1 MIKSVTAPNTSLS
14 SAQAS
19 SGTSTTGTD
28 STPVGPGGKLGKN
41 EFLKLLVTQLRY
53 QDPMN
58 PLQGQEMASQL
69 AQFSSLE
76 QLTNIGDELKTQQT
90 GNDALVAAV
99 TNATAMNT
107 IGKEVTAVSDQL
119 YLPADGKATVSCTT
133 AGDGQGTLTIAD
145 ANGKVLGTRDLG
157 FVSGGAHT
165 FDVGTAGAGLKEG
178 GYRYYIDVKGADN
191 KAVEVETYTTAR
203 IDGITY
209 GQEGALLTAG
219 PLRIKPGSIV
229 KIAP

>member
-1 MIKSVTAPNTSLS
+1 MINNVTSTS
-14 SAQAS
+14 AS
-19 SGTSTTGTD
+19 SGTTTDTD
-28 STPVGPGGKLGKN
+28 ATPLGPGGKLGKN

-58 PLQGQEMASQL
+58 PLQGEQMASQL

-76 QLTNIGDELKTQQT
+76 QLVNIGDALKTQQS
-90 GNDALVAAV
+90 GNDAIVQAM

-107 IGKEVTAVSDQL
+107 IGKEVTAVSDQVF
-119 YLPADGKATVSCTT
+119 LPADGSGKVSCTA
-133 AGDGQGTLTIAD
+133 AGSGQGSLTITD
-145 ANGKVLGTRDLG
+145 SNGKVLGTRDLG
-157 FVSGGAHT
+157 YVQSGANA

-178 GYRYYIDVKGADN
+178 GYRYYIDVKGADG
-191 KAVEVETYTTAR
+191 KAVQVETYATAR

-209 GQEGALLTAG
+209 GTNGALLTAG
-219 PLRIKPGSIV
+219 PLRINPGSII

>member
-1 MIKSVTAPNTSLS
+1 MINSANSATSSVASTS
-14 SAQAS
+14 SA
-19 SGTSTTGTD
+19 TTTD
-28 STPVGPGGKLGKN
+28 ATPLGPGGKLGKD

-58 PLQGQEMASQL
+58 PLQGEQMAAQL

-76 QLTNIGDELKTQQT
+76 QLVNIGDALKTQQT

-107 IGKEVTAVSDQL
+107 IGKEVTAVGDQV
-119 YLPADGKATVSCTT
+119 YLPANGTASVSCTT
-133 AGDGQGTLTIAD
+133 AGDGQATLTIAD
-145 ANGKVLGTRDLG
+145 ANGKVLGSRELG
-157 FVSGGAHT
+157 FVSGGSHV
-165 FDVGTAGAGLKEG
+165 FDVGSAGAGLAEG
-178 GYRYYIDVKGADN
+178 GYRYYIDVKGSDG
-191 KAVEVETYTTAR
+191 KAVTVETYTTAR

-209 GQEGALLTAG
+209 GQDGALLTSG
-219 PLRIKPGSIV
+219 PLRIKPGAVV

>member
-1 MIKSVTAPNTSLS
+1 MVNNVNSTTNT
-14 SAQAS
+14 AS
-19 SGTSTTGTD
+19 SSTND
-28 STPVGPGGKLGKN
+28 ATPLGPGGKLGKN

-58 PLQGQEMASQL
+58 PLQGEQMAAQL

-76 QLTNIGDELKTQQT
+76 QLVNIGDALKSQQT

-107 IGKEVTAVSDQL
+107 IGKEVTAVGDQV
-119 YLPADGKATVSCTT
+119 YLPGDGKATVSCTV
-133 AGDGQGTLTIAD
+133 AGSGQGTLTITD
-145 ANGKVLGTRDLG
+145 ATGKVVGTRSLG
-157 FVSGGAHT
+157 YVSSGEHT
-165 FDVGTAGAGLKEG
+165 FDVGSAAVGLEEG

-191 KAVEVETYTTAR
+191 KAVPVETYTTAR

-209 GQEGALLTAG
+209 GQDGALLTAG
-219 PLRIKPGSIV
+219 PLRIKPGAIV

>member
-1 MIKSVTAPNTSLS
+1 MITSATSSTSATAGSKAAT
-14 SAQAS
+14 A
-19 SGTSTTGTD
+19 GTD
-28 STPVGPGGKLGKN
+28 ATPLGPGGKLGKN

-58 PLQGQEMASQL
+58 PLQGEQMAAQL

-76 QLTNIGDELKTQQT
+76 QLVNIGDALKTQQT

-107 IGKEVTAVSDQL
+107 IGKEVTAVGDQV
-119 YLPADGKATVSCTT
+119 YVPANGQATVSCMT
-133 AGDGQGTLTIAD
+133 AGDGQGTLTITD
-145 ANGKVLGTRDLG
+145 ATGKVNGSRNLG

-165 FDVGTAGAGLKEG
+165 FDLGEAGAGLKEG
-178 GYRYYIDVKGADN
+178 GYRYYVDVKGADG
-191 KAVEVETYTTAR
+191 KAVQVETYTTAR

-209 GQEGALLTAG
+209 GQDGALLTAG

>member
-1 MIKSVTAPNTSLS
+1 MITSATSTPSTSATAGS
-14 SAQAS
+14 SAA
-19 SGTSTTGTD
+19 GAGTD
-28 STPVGPGGKLGKN
+28 ATPIGPGGKLGKN

-58 PLQGQEMASQL
+58 PLQGEQMAAQL

-76 QLTNIGDELKTQQT
+76 QLVNIGDALKSQQT

-107 IGKEVTAVSDQL
+107 IGKEVTAVGDQV
-119 YLPADGKATVSCTT
+119 YLPENGQATVSCTT
-133 AGDGQGTLTIAD
+133 AGAGQGTLTITD
-145 ANGKVLGTRDLG
+145 ANGKVIGSRDLG
-157 FVSGGAHT
+157 YVAGGAHT
-165 FDVGTAGAGLKEG
+165 FDVGTAGTGLKEG
-178 GYRYYIDVKGADN
+178 GYRYYIDVKGADG
-191 KAVEVETYTTAR
+191 KAVSVETYTTAR

-209 GQEGALLTAG
+209 GQDGAMLTAG
-219 PLRIKPGSIV
+219 PLRIKPGAIV

>member
-1 MIKSVTAPNTSLS
+1 MITNATA
-14 SAQAS
+14 A
-19 SGTSTTGTD
+19 GTSGPAGTAGTGATD
-28 STPVGPGGKLGKN
+28 GTPLGPGGKLGKN

-58 PLQGQEMASQL
+58 PLQGEEMAAQL

-76 QLTNIGDELKTQQT
+76 QLVNISDALAAQQT
-90 GNDALVAAV
+90 GNDALLTAV
-99 TNATAMNT
+99 MNSTAMNT
-107 IGKEVTAVSDQL
+107 IGKEVMAVSDQV
-119 YLPADGKATVSCTT
+119 YLPADGNATVSCTV
-133 AGDGQGTLTIAD
+133 AGAGKGVLTITD

-157 FVSGGAHT
+157 YVGEGEHT
-165 FDVGTAGAGLKEG
+165 FDVGSAGAGLEEG
-178 GYRYYIDVKGADN
+178 GYRYYIDVTGADG

-209 GQEGALLTAG
+209 GKDGALLTAG

-229 KIAP
+229 KIGS